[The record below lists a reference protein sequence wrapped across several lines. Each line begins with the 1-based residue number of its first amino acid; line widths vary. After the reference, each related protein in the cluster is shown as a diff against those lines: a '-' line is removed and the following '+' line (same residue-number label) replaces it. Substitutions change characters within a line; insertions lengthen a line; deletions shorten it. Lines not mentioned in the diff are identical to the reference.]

1 MVQIVRLAGM
11 ALSLQKN
18 GGFWECGPFEAAVA
32 IATRLSSSCFDA
44 VTGE

>member
-18 GGFWECGPFEAAVA
+18 GGFWNAA
-32 IATRLSSSCFDA
+32 LSKPLWQ
-44 VTGE
+44 